1 MPRHTSPYSKFYIV
15 SGASAA
21 VPPQSE
27 KFTQQLI
34 KEEEEAM
41 AKYKVSDKHFFY
53 LYEGRWE
60 FYYQWCDILLK

>member
-21 VPPQSE
+21 APPQSE

-41 AKYKVSDKHFFY
+41 AKYKVSDKHFFIY
-53 LYEGRWE
+53 TREGGN
-60 FYYQWCDILLK
+60 YNPSYILPMV